1 MSAVSLA
8 PLTQPSPPPPHADG
22 LAELVESCL
31 ERTAEALLATRA
43 ASQVEISHAVGMV
56 RKANAEHFPI
66 DLIEAVARS
75 QGHQEEHLGTAVM
88 TIAGKVAG
96 VLNPPPQLIPFAGKL
111 IAPSAFY
118 ESFDHLHQAARAL
131 LAPIIFAE
139 DTDAIGVAALNP
151 IAGSLLATV
160 IQESVFRRVGIRPFL
175 TVVRLDYESWTFLC
189 RKHFEL

>member
-1 MSAVSLA
+1 MSAVSAA
-8 PLTQPSPPPPHADG
+8 PLSPPPPAPAHADG
-22 LAELVESCL
+22 LAELAESCL
-31 ERTAEALLATRA
+31 DQTAEALLNTRA
-43 ASQVEISHAVGMV
+43 ASQVEVSHAVDMV
-56 RKANAEHFPI
+56 RRAAEERLPL
-66 DLIEAVARS
+66 DLIEAVART

-88 TIAGKVAG
+88 TLAGKVAG
-96 VLNPPPQLIPFAGKL
+96 LLNPAPQLIPFAGKL

-151 IAGSLLATV
+151 IAGSILASA
-160 IQESVFRRVGIRPFL
+160 IQESVVRRVGIRPFL